1 MFLMIG
7 VVRHQ
12 HRLLREVVSALS
24 LESLKGLWAPNEA
37 VDVTVCG
44 REDGPDGL
52 LVSLWTWTVILKR
65 EK

>member
-24 LESLKGLWAPNEA
+24 LESLKGL
-37 VDVTVCG
+37 
-44 REDGPDGL
+44 
-52 LVSLWTWTVILKR
+52 
-65 EK
+65 